1 MSNSDRT
8 APSDEGAVARLWSAT
23 ETAREQLVDAI
34 ETALD
39 RLLDAPLDIRNAHEA
54 LHAINPSDPAVASAP
69 AVRRA
74 AEWGVARVVG
84 RLGSRYGGKLAGR
97 MAVPVTVAVEY
108 GLTARDGIRE
118 LQVLGSFLVNR
129 LRAEGHPVD
138 RELVQ
143 RTVLAVYLDPA
154 VRPDLRIPPHRRA
167 LRVARRWAMDSLPLT
182 GRRRMELTRRRVDT
196 VAGLYLSVLLED
208 WARVTAIETDL
219 APPRTVVETRVVERP
234 PPAPGH

>member
-1 MSNSDRT
+1 VSSSDRT
-8 APSDEGAVARLWSAT
+8 APSDEGAVARLRSAT
-23 ETAREQLVDAI
+23 GTARDQLVALI
-34 ETALD
+34 ENALD

-54 LHAINPSDPAVASAP
+54 LHAINPTDPAVAAAP

-74 AEWGVARVVG
+74 AEWGIARVAG
-84 RLGSRYGGKLAGR
+84 RIGTRYGGKLAGR
-97 MAVPVTVAVEY
+97 MAVPVTAAVEY
-108 GLTARDGIRE
+108 GLAARDGIRE

-129 LRAEGHPVD
+129 LRTEGHPVD

-154 VRPDLRIPPHRRA
+154 VRPDLRVPPHRRA
-167 LRVARRWAMDSLPLT
+167 LRVARRWAMNSLPLT
-182 GRRRMELTRRRVDT
+182 GRRRMDLTRRRVDT

-208 WARVTAIETDL
+208 WARVTALETDL
-219 APPRTVVETRVVERP
+219 AVPRTVLEARVAERR